1 MKNENK
7 VEIPTD
13 CPNKK
18 QYHMVKK
25 LNISNTNAKGMVRFT
40 QYTDL
45 THIDCSHNQITDLDL
60 WTVDSTL
67 THLNCAHNQI
77 TWFDVQDCIT
87 HLTIYANPL
96 TRLIF
101 TPESAF
107 NQNIDTMFDDPANPD
122 SPQTLTHLFLG
133 DEFNTKINKLPKTL
147 RYFFPGHNYPHPIG
161 NLLLGC
167 PNLVFVNFGVK
178 FNHQISKLL
187 PVSLETLG
195 FDTDSEFNQPLDLT
209 ELVNLTRLELGSWF
223 DQELDKLPVNL
234 KFLTF
239 SRWSKYSR
247 TLGKLPGGLI
257 LLDLPDCKK
266 TRAKLLPTIKPEL
279 IHIIKFDNFIK

>member
-1 MKNENK
+1 
-7 VEIPTD
+7 
-13 CPNKK
+13 
-18 QYHMVKK
+18 MVKTHK
-25 LNISNTNAKGMVRFT
+25 LNIANTNATGMVRFN
-40 QYTDL
+40 QYNDL

-60 WTVDSTL
+60 STVDSTL
-67 THLNCAHNQI
+67 TNLNCSHNQI
-77 TWFDVQDCIT
+77 TWFDVPDSIIK
-87 HLTIYANPL
+87 LTIHSNPL

-107 NQNIDTMFDDPANPD
+107 NQNIDNMFDN
-122 SPQTLTHLFLG
+122 SGCPQTLTHLFLG
-133 DEFNTKINKLPKTL
+133 DEFVTRINKLPKSL

-167 PNLVFVNFGVK
+167 ENLVYVNFGVK

-187 PVSLETLG
+187 PKSLEILG

-209 ELVNLTRLELGSWF
+209 DLVNLWKLELGKWF
-223 DQELDKLPVNL
+223 DQELDKLPENL

-239 SRWSKYSR
+239 SRWSRYSR

-266 TRAKLLPTIKPEL
+266 TRAKLLSSIKPEL